1 MSVLSY
7 LGGEDSLRYV
17 LKSKESGEV
26 CFVVV
31 FTLLHKEDVEKED
44 REAVER
50 KEESIETMKE
60 GVKGKAGDKTGDEV
74 NFEPREDDVD

>member
-1 MSVLSY
+1 MSVLGY

-17 LKSKESGEV
+17 LKNKESGEV

-50 KEESIETMKE
+50 KEEGIKKKE
-60 GVKGKAGDKTGDEV
+60 VDVEKVGEGD
-74 NFEPREDDVD
+74 FEPRDDDVD